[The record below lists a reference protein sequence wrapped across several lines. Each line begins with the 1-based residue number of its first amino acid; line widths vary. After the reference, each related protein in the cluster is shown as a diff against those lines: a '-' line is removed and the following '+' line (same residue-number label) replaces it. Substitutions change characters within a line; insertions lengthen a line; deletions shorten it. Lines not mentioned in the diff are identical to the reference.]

1 MCISVTLVNV
11 RRIVV
16 ERNSL
21 TMSVRVDEQ
30 MAELPDIVLLTVDA
44 LRADHLSCYGYDRET
59 PTLDTLA
66 EEWIHA
72 PTAIS
77 VSSHTREAMPPL
89 LSGHYPERFAANGF
103 TQVEASETLAGR
115 LQTVGYQTGGFHS
128 NPYLSRAYGF
138 DAGFDAFDDDLLLG
152 QNKLFALA
160 QQALDKFVLNRGEYY
175 ARAPTINSRALD
187 WLDNTENPAFLWNHY
202 MDTHGPYHSPERR
215 YAKHEQSASNAESL
229 YRRSWKRPES
239 ITDEERRLLIDSYD
253 DEIRYLDDYL
263 GRFLDTLR
271 ERERFEDAL
280 VVVTA
285 DHGDAFG
292 EHGYYTHPR
301 HLHEEL
307 LRVPLFVSP
316 PGGMDVAIEEPVS
329 TLDIV
334 PTLLEY
340 AQTTHEDLP
349 GMPLVTTDEQVSD
362 RKGIVFASAAGQNES
377 DGVRRFA
384 VRNDQWKILVECD
397 ADDGTVLKQE
407 VFNLDTDPGE
417 QNPLSP
423 NTNDETRT
431 LTEQVEQ
438 YSHNRLAGTSSSQES
453 VETTAEIDERLE
465 ALGYK

>member
-1 MCISVTLVNV
+1 
-11 RRIVV
+11 
-16 ERNSL
+16 
-21 TMSVRVDEQ
+21 
-30 MAELPDIVLLTVDA
+30 MAELPDIVLLTIDA
-44 LRADHLSCYGYDRET
+44 LRADHLSCYGYNRET

-66 EEWIHA
+66 KEWVHA

-103 TQVEASETLAGR
+103 TQVETSETLAGR
-115 LQTVGYQTGGFHS
+115 LQAAGYQTGGFHS

-138 DAGFDAFDDDLLLG
+138 DSGFDTFDDDLMLG

-187 WLDNTENPAFLWNHY
+187 WLDDTEGPAFLWNHY
-202 MDTHGPYHSPERR
+202 MDTHGPYHAPERR
-215 YAKHEQSASNAESL
+215 YAERAQSASNAESL
-229 YRRSWKRPES
+229 YRRSWKQPES

-253 DEIRYLDDYL
+253 DEIRYLDDHF
-263 GRFLDTLR
+263 GRFLDALR
-271 ERERFEDAL
+271 ERGRFEDAL

-292 EHGYYTHPR
+292 EHGYFTHPR

-316 PGGMDVAIEEPVS
+316 PNGMNATIEAPVS
-329 TLDIV
+329 TLNVV
-334 PTLLEY
+334 PTLLEHARVTSDY
-340 AQTTHEDLP
+340 LP
-349 GMPLVTTDEQVSD
+349 GTPLVTADSD
-362 RKGIVFASAAGQNES
+362 VPSREGVVFASAAGENDA

-384 VRNDQWKILVECD
+384 VRDDRWKVLVERGVD
-397 ADDGTVLKQE
+397 NGDVLEQRA
-407 VFNLDTDPGE
+407 FDLDTGADE
-417 QNPLSP
+417 QTPLSP
-423 NTNDETRT
+423 DANDEVHALTRR
-431 LTEQVEQ
+431 LEQ
-438 YSHNRLAGTSSSQES
+438 YSQDRLDNTSGEQQT
-453 VETTAEIDERLE
+453 VETTDEIDDRLE